1 MYAGK
6 RILLSFP
13 GFAFYGQF
21 YFPREGVK
29 FSSGGKKKWGLW
41 QCDLLCGKC
50 TQFMTDFHNA
60 GRLDA

>member
-1 MYAGK
+1 MPGNEF
-6 RILLSFP
+6 SFRFP
-13 GFAFYGQF
+13 ALFLRAIF
-21 YFPREGVK
+21 FPREGVK